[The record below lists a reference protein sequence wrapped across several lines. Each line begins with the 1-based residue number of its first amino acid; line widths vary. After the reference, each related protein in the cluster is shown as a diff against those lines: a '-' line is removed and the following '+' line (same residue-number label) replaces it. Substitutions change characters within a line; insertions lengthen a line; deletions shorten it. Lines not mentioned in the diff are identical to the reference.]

1 MFFVFF
7 FDGESNEENESAS
20 EVRSTFLDFVVFLL
34 SEESAF
40 FLEEESADDREEDEV
55 FLVLILFEDALVAD
69 FLAEAFFRLSP
80 SFKQGFSL

>member
-1 MFFVFF
+1 MDFKIRRKILHTAQTNGSKIRARIRRAHRRAFRIF

-55 FLVLILFEDALVAD
+55 F
-69 FLAEAFFRLSP
+69 
-80 SFKQGFSL
+80 